1 MKLVLVN
8 NDQEK
13 EVKVI
18 MSLKID
24 NKLYY
29 LYEYNNQALYLGR
42 KEKDMMYHLSD
53 NEYEVLSKIVSKMN
67 VVGEKDE

>member
-8 NDQEK
+8 NSQEK

-29 LYEYNNQALYLGR
+29 LYEYNNQVLYFGR

>member
-8 NDQEK
+8 NSQEK

-29 LYEYNNQALYLGR
+29 LYEYNNQALYFGR

-67 VVGEKDE
+67 VVGEKNE

>member
-1 MKLVLVN
+1 MYQV
-8 NDQEK
+8 
-13 EVKVI
+13 
-18 MSLKID
+18 
-24 NKLYY
+24 
-29 LYEYNNQALYLGR
+29 LYLGR